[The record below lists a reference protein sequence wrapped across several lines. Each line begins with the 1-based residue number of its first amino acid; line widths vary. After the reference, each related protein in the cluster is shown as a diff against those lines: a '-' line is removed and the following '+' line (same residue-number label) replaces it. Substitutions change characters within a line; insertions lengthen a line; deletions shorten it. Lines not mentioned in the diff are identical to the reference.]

1 MKKFTETL
9 KSLSKGKVDGNSM
22 PTVLLLIAS
31 GLVIIAALP
40 LLLIWGLQLIGLPVE
55 ASFSS
60 WFGSVLI
67 LIFIKIAS
75 AKSEK
80 NETPDNQV

>member
-9 KSLSKGKVDGNSM
+9 KSLSKGKVEGSSM
-22 PTVLLLIAS
+22 PTVLMLVVT
-31 GLVIIAALP
+31 GLAIIIALP
-40 LLLIWGLQLIGLPVE
+40 LLLIWGLQLIGLPIE

-60 WFGSVLI
+60 WFGSILI

-75 AKSEK
+75 AKSETT
-80 NETPDNQV
+80 NNQG